1 MSNKDK
7 DKNKNKNGYY
17 KIDVEINNLTSNGN
31 NTFKLQNYKEKNT
44 YSSYNSTFIKVF
56 KNYLINKNKTRNE
69 NEYNPKR

>member
-7 DKNKNKNGYY
+7 DKNKNGYY
-17 KIDVEINNLTSNGN
+17 KIDVEINNHTSNGN
-31 NTFKLQNYKEKNT
+31 NTFKLQNYKQKNT
-44 YSSYNSTFIKVF
+44 YSSYNSTFIKAF